1 MDYLFYIC
9 IIVMVVSIIFL
20 FYFYKQPNNPSTV
33 KDLYYEALDMLLAGK
48 RKSAYKIFKDIT
60 KNDSN
65 NIKAYLY
72 LGQILREGA
81 DYKGALKV
89 HKNLLL
95 RDNIKNYDLILIYKN
110 LSLDYYSLKHLEES
124 ISFCDKILEINKSSE
139 WAVIQIIKLY
149 KELDDWPNAIKYLKM
164 FFDISGKIDKR
175 KLALYKIQSGRNLVR
190 NNKFEEARESFE
202 KAFEIDENLF
212 IAYYFIGNSYASESN
227 AIYEKG
233 AKIDK
238 ENIDNSLSLEEES
251 KQFKIEAEKVLT
263 NAVPMWV
270 HFIENAPEYA
280 WMILP
285 TLKDALQALNEY
297 EKIEKYLIQI
307 SKKNTNNVDILAHLA
322 DFYANKGEIDKAYD
336 TISKA
341 LEFNSNSLIAQLKSL
356 KIQSLKNSEKELS
369 VHIDKII
376 SSLLKDTRYKKYKR
390 NFSDKSMAWLFK
402 SEEDLETNEN

>member
-1 MDYLFYIC
+1 MDNLFYIC

-20 FYFYKQPNNPSTV
+20 FYFYKQPNNSSTV

-65 NIKAYLY
+65 NIRAYLY
-72 LGQILREGA
+72 LGQILREGG
-81 DYKGALKV
+81 DVKGALKV

-95 RDNIKNYDLILIYKN
+95 RENINNYDLILIYKN
-110 LSLDYYSLKHLEES
+110 LCLDYYSLKDLEES

-149 KELDDWPNAIKYLKM
+149 KELDDWPNAIKYLKI
-164 FFDISGKIDKR
+164 FFDISGKMNKH

-202 KAFEIDENLF
+202 KAFEIDGSLF
-212 IAYYFIGNSYASESN
+212 VAYYFIGNSYASESN

-251 KQFKIEAEKVLT
+251 KQFKIEAEKVLI

-322 DFYANKGEIDKAYD
+322 DFYANKGEIDNAYD
-336 TISKA
+336 TINKA

-356 KIQSLKNSEKELS
+356 KIQSLKNDEKELS
-369 VHIDKII
+369 VHVDKII

-390 NFSDKSMAWLFK
+390 SFSDKSMIWLFK
-402 SEEDLETNEN
+402 SEEDLETNEK